1 MNTLQQLPELAHQIT
16 MLDNKRYVFDK
27 EIAEI
32 QTAYEALAEAG
43 GEDYEPQD
51 NAERA
56 LRYLKRNTD
65 ICVALLSK
73 ANFLTRLFISD
84 VKEIISDIERLDDS

>member
-1 MNTLQQLPELAHQIT
+1 MNSLQQLPELAHQIT
-16 MLDNKRYVFDK
+16 MLDNKRYDFDK

-32 QTAYEALAEAG
+32 QTTYDALAEAG
-43 GEDYEPQD
+43 GDDNEPQS

-56 LRYLKRNTD
+56 LRYLARNTD
-65 ICVALLSK
+65 IRVALLSK
-73 ANFLTRLFISD
+73 ANFLTQLFIGD

>member
-1 MNTLQQLPELAHQIT
+1 MTSLHKLPELAHQIT
-16 MLDNKRYVFDK
+16 MLDNKRYDFDK

-32 QTAYEALAEAG
+32 QTANDALAEAG
-43 GEDYEPQD
+43 GDDYEPQS

-56 LRYLKRNTD
+56 LRYLAQNTD

-73 ANFLTRLFISD
+73 ANFLTQLFIGD
-84 VKEIISDIERLDDS
+84 VKEIISDIEKLDDS